1 MDEVEKVALKPC
13 PFCGSGPAR
22 SPGRYTQASFSGVE
36 VIRDW
41 REPPT
46 YSVQCGTCGAS
57 GSPERTEVEAIAAWN
72 TRALDEARGD
82 PVAKVVAWLRKEN
95 GLCDCHARSE
105 MECGCG
111 AWDDYKTKP
120 LLEIADAIERGEH
133 LK

>member
-1 MDEVEKVALKPC
+1 MDEVEEVAAAIRKHHVTRTLYTGPGKTKARRLH
-13 PFCGSGPAR
+13 SGDLEAA
-22 SPGRYTQASFSGVE
+22 QA
-36 VIRDW
+36 
-41 REPPT
+41 
-46 YSVQCGTCGAS
+46 
-57 GSPERTEVEAIAAWN
+57 AIA
-72 TRALDEARGD
+72 ALDEARGD